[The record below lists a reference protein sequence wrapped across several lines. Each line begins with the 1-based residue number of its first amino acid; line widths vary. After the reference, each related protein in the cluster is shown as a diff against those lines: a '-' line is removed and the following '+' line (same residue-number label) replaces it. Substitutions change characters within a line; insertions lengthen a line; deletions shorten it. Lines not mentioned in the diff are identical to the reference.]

1 MFIMNIRNEINSIV
15 SKKGQTFKKVCEIIS
30 EKTNNP
36 TYNSNNLS
44 SKISRKTITIRDV
57 ELILKELGYRI
68 EFVEDK

>member
-15 SKKGQTFKKVCEIIS
+15 SKKGQTFKKVCKIIS

-36 TYNSNNLS
+36 TFNSNNLS